1 MKIKVL
7 IPLYNDWES
16 LLKLLENI
24 NHVISDIDHIISVV
38 VINDGSTEKIPESF
52 SSYSKINSIK
62 VINLK
67 ENVGHAR
74 SIAIGLKFILEN
86 DNFDYIIPM
95 DSDGE
100 DRPEEIKDL
109 INKIEPEADLPIV
122 CERVKRS
129 EGIFFRSCYFL
140 HKLITLTFTGRSI
153 KFGNF
158 TCLPKE
164 VVKSMINEKAT
175 WSSFSGSLSKIST
188 IKIGVPSERGTRY
201 FGPSKMSFKNL
212 IIHSLSIIA
221 VFKIS
226 VLIRSILFFFIY
238 LFLIYEKISVITLI
252 PILLIILFNLSV
264 FVVSKRENLED
275 YKNSIK
281 NIFDVKIIK

>member
-7 IPLYNDWES
+7 IPLYNDWQS

-24 NHVISDIDHIISVV
+24 NHVISDMDHIISIVV
-38 VINDGSTEKIPESF
+38 VNDGSTEKIPNRF

-62 VINLK
+62 IINLK

-74 SIAIGLKFILEN
+74 SIATGLKFILEN
-86 DNFDYIIPM
+86 DDFDYIIPM

-100 DRPEEIKDL
+100 DRPDEIKEL
-109 INKIEPEADLPIV
+109 IKKIDPQSNLPIV

-129 EGIFFRSCYFL
+129 EGIFFRFCYFL
-140 HKLITLTFTGRSI
+140 HKLITFTFTGRSI

-164 VVKSMINEKAT
+164 VVKSMTNVKAT
-175 WSSFSGSLSKIST
+175 WSSFSGSLSKIS
-188 IKIGVPSERGTRY
+188 IVKIGIPSERGTRY

-221 VFKIS
+221 VFKFN

-252 PILLIILFNLSV
+252 PILLIIIFNLLV
-264 FVVSKRENLED
+264 FIVSKRENLDD